1 METERRSVAKEHT
14 NFKYIVGQ
22 IFAQL
27 LFCGQKT
34 IDVKHKFEYTIL

>member
-14 NFKYIVGQ
+14 NFKYVVGQ

-27 LFCGQKT
+27 LFYGQK